1 MSIKSTGYSFED
13 FSELTELVP
22 RLPKLLGELGLFGE
36 SAYHRSTLIEV
47 ERLEDGV
54 DEILAQSR
62 GGDRNFSGGE
72 TAIQVPFKIPY
83 FPLDSKH
90 FTAADIQ
97 DMRDFVEDPN
107 IPMTMQRRMDRARAR
122 LARSHSVLSERARYK
137 ALKGTSYAPND
148 ASCQVVYAEKFDVV
162 AKVKAQFEIDLTDA
176 NVDPRTTVEAEARK
190 HIQKYAG
197 DQADAYQVIALCGS
211 TAFSGIAKH
220 PKVEKAYSEYPS
232 ASEPLRNRLG
242 GNLINRSWETEGV
255 TYIEDFVGQSIGEI
269 AADEIWFLPLGILD
283 MFQTHFAPADVIEY
297 ANTEAQEMYM
307 FVEEKPRSAQVQT
320 ETSFL
325 TVNTRPELVVNAKVK
340 LA

>member
-1 MSIKSTGYSFED
+1 MSIKSTGYSFQD
-13 FSELTELVP
+13 FSKLTELVP

-36 SAYHRSTLIEV
+36 NSYHQATLIEV
-47 ERLEDGV
+47 ERVEDGV
-54 DEILAQSR
+54 DEIVAQSR
-62 GGDRNFSGGE
+62 DGDRNFSGGE
-72 TAIQVPFKIPY
+72 TAIQVPFKIPF

-97 DMRDFVEDPN
+97 DMRDFVEDPDV
-107 IPMTMQRRMDRARAR
+107 PMTIQRRMDRARGR

-137 ALKGTSYAPND
+137 ALKGTSYSPND
-148 ASCQVVYAEKFDVV
+148 ASCQVDYATKFDVT
-162 AKVKAQFEIDLTDA
+162 AKVKAQFQIDLTNADL
-176 NVDPRTTVEAEARK
+176 DPRITIEAEARK

-197 DQADAYQVIALCGS
+197 DQGQAYQVIALCGS
-211 TAFSGIAKH
+211 KAFSGIANHKEV
-220 PKVEKAYSEYPS
+220 KAAYSQYPS

-255 TYIEDFVGQSIGEI
+255 TYIEDFMGQSIGEI
-269 AADEIWFLPLGILD
+269 ADDEIWFLPLGIMD
-283 MFQTHFAPADVIEY
+283 MFQTHFAPAATIEY
-297 ANTEAQEMYM
+297 ANTTAQDMYM
-307 FVEEKPRSAQVQT
+307 FVEETARKAQVQT